1 MKVDVVKILID
12 YESEEELREAC
23 MKDRSIKIQDY
34 LRYSSI
40 NCSLAVSANCARNA
54 RWLKP
59 SLGKHAYTV

>member
-1 MKVDVVKILID
+1 MKVDVVKILLD
-12 YESEEELREAC
+12 YDSEEELREAC
-23 MKDRSIKIQDY
+23 KKDPSIQMHDH

-59 SLGKHAYTV
+59 ALGKHAYTI

>member
-12 YESEEELREAC
+12 YDSEEELREAC
-23 MKDRSIKIQDY
+23 KKDPSIKLHDY

-54 RWLKP
+54 RWLK
-59 SLGKHAYTV
+59 STLGKHAYTV